1 MAEPLDFELEIGPAG
16 DAGYPVTA
24 RVTGGGEASEVMS
37 WPMTGRELD
46 AQLAAIRDSVLASSA
61 TVRRLST
68 LDEQPV
74 RELGQRLFDAAIS
87 NQIRVL
93 YAAAYQQSRRQ
104 DRPLRLVLRIRP
116 PELARLPWEYLFDRT
131 DDTYLGLR
139 MPLVR
144 YAQVLEPQRPL
155 KVSPP
160 LNILAMVARPGDQT
174 AKDVRSQKRRL
185 GTALTGLE
193 RAGQVKLTWVRGQSW
208 RDLRTILDT
217 GVWHVFHFIGHGG
230 YDAGSGEGVLA
241 LAGEEGGTAPLG
253 AGAFSMVLS
262 ENPALRLVVLNACD
276 TGRSSSLDSFS
287 SVAGA
292 LVRRGIPAIL
302 AMQFEITDR
311 AAIEFTRTFYE
322 ELAHRRPVDAGAMRA
337 RQAIYIAQNNSL
349 EWGTPVLYLRSSDGQ
364 IFDFSEAGMHE
375 QRSAQRDRQT
385 VESGSLRTRYAE
397 GLAAFYT
404 DRWDEAVA
412 IFRELLAEDPDYPGA
427 ALKLEQALRQASLVA
442 SYTEAME
449 AVRESR
455 WKDAVEGLE
464 AVLAVDAGYRDASQ
478 RLDVARTQ
486 QTIAGLQD
494 EARRLY
500 DAQHW
505 EAVVRIGEQLSAID
519 RRSADPDGMVT
530 EARRLL
536 EVGYDEPTSY
546 EPEPAQPRFSPRL
559 GPRSMGAALATLCAL
574 VAIWPLSLTR
584 SQFDASVVSLVGAA
598 AVGLTGAC
606 FMRVVSR
613 IGKVL
618 GLVSLAVIVVTVT
631 ATAAYRLSGD
641 HPSGVGTL
649 SLVAVAVVALVL
661 APGVAL
667 VHEPTRKSPTRAT
680 SRQSIVLAVAA
691 GCLAIVP
698 GTYAYFALPP
708 VGTGTVPAS
717 QQFLVATRDGQ
728 LKHTLRYADGHWEP
742 AGDAGAPG
750 IGGQV
755 QALAAASGGPG
766 EVQFLVAMQD
776 GQLKHTIRYADGQW
790 QPAIDAAGAAGIS
803 GQVQALAAASGGD

>member
-1 MAEPLDFELEIGPAG
+1 MAEPLDFELEIGPAAN
-16 DAGYPVTA
+16 AGYPVTA
-24 RVTGGGEASEVMS
+24 RLKGGGEASGVMS
-37 WPMTGRELD
+37 WSMTGRELD
-46 AQLAAIRDSVLASSA
+46 APLAALRDSVLAFSA
-61 TVRRLST
+61 TARRLST

-74 RELGQRLFDAAIS
+74 REFGERLFDAAIS
-87 NQIRVL
+87 SQIRVL
-93 YAAAYQQSRRQ
+93 YGAAYQQSRQQ
-104 DRPLRLVLRIRP
+104 DRVLRLVLRIRP

-131 DDTYLGLR
+131 EDTYLGLR

-144 YAQVLEPQRPL
+144 YPQVLEPQRPL

-174 AKDVRSQKRRL
+174 ALDVRGEKRRL
-185 GTALTGLE
+185 GTALAELE
-193 RAGQVKLTWVRGQSW
+193 RAGQVKLTGVRGQSW
-208 RDLRTILDT
+208 RDLRTILDK

-241 LAGEEGGTAPLG
+241 LAGESGGTAPLG
-253 AGAFSMVLS
+253 AGALSMVLS
-262 ENPALRLVVLNACD
+262 ENSALRLVVLNACD

-364 IFDFSEAGMHE
+364 ISAFSEAGMHE

-505 EAVVRIGEQLSAID
+505 KAVLRIGQQLNTID
-519 RRSADPDGMVT
+519 SRSADPDGVVT
-530 EARRLL
+530 QARRLL
-536 EVGYDEPTSY
+536 EGAKQAQLQAEQYTVALEYIDKSDW
-546 EPEPAQPRFSPRL
+546 PEARAALERGQRL
-559 GPRSMGAALATLCAL
+559 GT
-574 VAIWPLSLTR
+574 
-584 SQFDASVVSLVGAA
+584 
-598 AVGLTGAC
+598 
-606 FMRVVSR
+606 
-613 IGKVL
+613 
-618 GLVSLAVIVVTVT
+618 
-631 ATAAYRLSGD
+631 
-641 HPSGVGTL
+641 
-649 SLVAVAVVALVL
+649 
-661 APGVAL
+661 
-667 VHEPTRKSPTRAT
+667 
-680 SRQSIVLAVAA
+680 
-691 GCLAIVP
+691 
-698 GTYAYFALPP
+698 
-708 VGTGTVPAS
+708 
-717 QQFLVATRDGQ
+717 
-728 LKHTLRYADGHWEP
+728 
-742 AGDAGAPG
+742 
-750 IGGQV
+750 
-755 QALAAASGGPG
+755 
-766 EVQFLVAMQD
+766 
-776 GQLKHTIRYADGQW
+776 
-790 QPAIDAAGAAGIS
+790 
-803 GQVQALAAASGGD
+803 